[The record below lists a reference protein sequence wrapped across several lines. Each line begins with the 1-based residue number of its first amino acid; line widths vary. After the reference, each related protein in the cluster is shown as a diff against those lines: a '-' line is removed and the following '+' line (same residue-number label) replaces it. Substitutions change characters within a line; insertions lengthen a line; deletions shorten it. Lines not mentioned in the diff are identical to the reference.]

1 MMYPWNDSRNYSTK
15 KLDSIRKIN
24 THFIVGV
31 IGKMCLFEVPIT
43 ILCLLISVY
52 YGESALPFGVGTLA
66 FLTIGVI
73 CQLLGKNRT
82 DIRIGR
88 REGMLSVTITWL
100 VLSLLGAIPFLLKTG
115 IAGNFF
121 SALFETISGYT
132 TTGATAYADI
142 ESLGKGLM
150 LWRALLQWQGGI
162 GIVVFTVALIPIFSG
177 GASHIF
183 NAETTGITHDRFL
196 PKISDVA
203 KRLTQVYILETALF
217 ALLLWLGPM
226 GLFDSICH
234 ACTSISTGGYS
245 NYTSGVSYFNSS
257 YTEYVLTI
265 AMYTGS
271 LNMTLIYFAILGKP
285 IKLIMDEEFRWF
297 TGFIVLTTLVTA
309 IWLWHIGAYST
320 IEETFRK
327 SVFQCVSLGSSTGLL
342 TADITAWQPFF
353 WFIALLLMFINGC
366 TGSTAGG
373 LKMARFIVL
382 VKNLANEF
390 KKQIRPHML
399 TPVLINGKQLSIS
412 IVHQILAFCV
422 LYVFLII
429 SGAILIT
436 LDGNSFDS
444 SVSIAVSCVSNS
456 GPGIGKYVS
465 NVAEAGDFTKAVLS
479 FLMLAGRLEV
489 FTVISI
495 LTPYFWRR

>member
-1 MMYPWNDSRNYSTK
+1 
-15 KLDSIRKIN
+15 
-24 THFIVGV
+24 
-31 IGKMCLFEVPIT
+31 
-43 ILCLLISVY
+43 
-52 YGESALPFGVGTLA
+52 
-66 FLTIGVI
+66 
-73 CQLLGKNRT
+73 
-82 DIRIGR
+82 
-88 REGMLSVTITWL
+88 
-100 VLSLLGAIPFLLKTG
+100 
-115 IAGNFF
+115 
-121 SALFETISGYT
+121 
-132 TTGATAYADI
+132 
-142 ESLGKGLM
+142 
-150 LWRALLQWQGGI
+150 
-162 GIVVFTVALIPIFSG
+162 
-177 GASHIF
+177 
-183 NAETTGITHDRFL
+183 
-196 PKISDVA
+196 
-203 KRLTQVYILETALF
+203 
-217 ALLLWLGPM
+217 M

-245 NYTSGVSYFNSS
+245 NYTSGVSSFNSP

-265 AMYTGS
+265 AMYVGS

-297 TGFIVLTTLVTA
+297 TGFIVLTTFVTA
-309 IWLWHIGAYST
+309 IWLWHIGAYPT

-382 VKNLANEF
+382 VKNLVNEF